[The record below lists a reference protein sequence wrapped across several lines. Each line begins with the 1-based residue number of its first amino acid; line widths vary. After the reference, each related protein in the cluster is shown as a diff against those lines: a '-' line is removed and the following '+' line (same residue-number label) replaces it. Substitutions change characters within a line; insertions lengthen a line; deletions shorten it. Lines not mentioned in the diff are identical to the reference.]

1 MTSSDRPDL
10 NLSSKALY
18 GFGSIATG
26 VLTRSLNAFL
36 LLFYSQVLGLPAA
49 TVAGVIMIVTFFD
62 AAVDPVVGLASDNA
76 RTRWGRRHPFM
87 YAAAVPT
94 AVAFTLLWAPP
105 ASLDQA
111 QLAAWLL
118 ACMLVIRFCDT
129 LYELPSMSLAP
140 ELTQDYDERSVLIA
154 ARKGFEMAGGY
165 LFVMAGYQVFM
176 RERPDGGGGLTSSE
190 GYHAFGLAGA
200 ALVLIAIVISTRAT
214 QKFVP
219 WLAAPPRRKV
229 SPAVF
234 LREVRE
240 TLGSRAFLIMTCA
253 GMLYS
258 TAVGITQALSI
269 YFNLYFWELSQ
280 AQVALIVTIQIP
292 ASFLAVALAPLAVRR
307 FGKKA
312 ATLFSTLIGL
322 ALVVSPVTLR
332 LLGVMPPNGHP
343 IVYPALLTEATLSQV
358 FLLIGVVII
367 PSMLA
372 DVVEDRE
379 VKTGRRSEGLIF
391 AGENFARKAVSG
403 VGVFIAGVVL
413 TLIEFPLQA
422 TPGTVGEEALHDLG
436 MLWVSCTVGFL
447 AASMVC
453 IGFFPIDRRRH
464 EQNLR
469 ILGRD
474 APKGPP
480 A

>member
-1 MTSSDRPDL
+1 MTTSGRPALDL
-10 NLSSKALY
+10 PTKGLY
-18 GFGSIATG
+18 GLGSIATG

-49 TVAGVIMIVTFFD
+49 TVAGVIMLVTFFD
-62 AAVDPVVGLASDNA
+62 AAVDPLVGLASDNT
-76 RTRWGRRHPFM
+76 RTRWGRRHAFM

-94 AVAFTLLWAPP
+94 AAAFALLWAPP
-105 ASLDQA
+105 ASLGEA

-118 ACMLVIRFCDT
+118 VCMLVIRFSDT

-140 ELTQDYDERSVLIA
+140 ELTQDYAERSVLIA

-176 RERPDGGGGLTSSE
+176 RERPDGSGGLTAPD
-190 GYHAFGLAGA
+190 GYLTFGLAGA
-200 ALVLIAIVISTRAT
+200 TLVFIAILVSTHGT

-219 WLAAPPRRKV
+219 WLAAPPRR
-229 SPAVF
+229 SISAAAF
-234 LREVRE
+234 IREVRE
-240 TLGSRAFLIMTCA
+240 TLGARTFLIMAAA

-269 YFNLYFWELSQ
+269 YFNLFFWELSQ
-280 AQVALIVTIQIP
+280 AQVALIVTVQIP
-292 ASFLAVALAPLAVRR
+292 ASFLAVVLAPLAVRR
-307 FGKKA
+307 FGKKV
-312 ATLFSTLIGL
+312 ATIVSTMIGVT
-322 ALVVSPVTLR
+322 VVVTPVTLR
-332 LLGVMPPNGHP
+332 LLGLMPPNGDP
-343 IVYPALLTEATLSQV
+343 IVYGALLTEAVLSQI
-358 FLLIGVVII
+358 FLLVGVVII

-413 TLIEFPLQA
+413 TLIDFPRQA
-422 TPGTVGEEALHDLG
+422 KPGTVSAEALNNLG
-436 MLWVSCTVGFL
+436 VLWVSCTFGIL
-447 AASMVC
+447 TASMLC
-453 IGFFPIDRRRH
+453 IAFFPIDRRRH
-464 EQNLR
+464 EDNLR
-469 ILGRD
+469 ILQRT
-474 APKGPP
+474 
-480 A
+480 